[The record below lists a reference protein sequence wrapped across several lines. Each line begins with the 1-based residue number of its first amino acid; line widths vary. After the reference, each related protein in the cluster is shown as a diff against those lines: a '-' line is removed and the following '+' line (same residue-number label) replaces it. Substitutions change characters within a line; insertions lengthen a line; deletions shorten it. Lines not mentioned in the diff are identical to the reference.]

1 MKADCDVNLV
11 AKRQTSQPTVQDA
24 AMTNAAGDV
33 IAFDAANVYL
43 DSMAKGL

>member
-1 MKADCDVNLV
+1 MNL
-11 AKRQTSQPTVQDA
+11 ASKRQTGQPSTQDA

-43 DSMAKGL
+43 DSAAKGL